1 MTYDETEDL
10 FKAMDAIER
19 YIRLSNIEMDKE
31 DIDWESIDRYRT
43 EVKVAR
49 EVIFKIATSGKE
61 DV

>member
-31 DIDWESIDRYRT
+31 DIDWKSIDRYRT

>member
-49 EVIFKIATSGKE
+49 EVIFKIATSGRE